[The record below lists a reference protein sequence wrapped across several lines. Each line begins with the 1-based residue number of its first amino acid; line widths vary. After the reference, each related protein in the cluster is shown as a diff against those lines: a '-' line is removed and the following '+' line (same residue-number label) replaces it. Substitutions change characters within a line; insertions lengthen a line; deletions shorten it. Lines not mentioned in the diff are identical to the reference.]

1 MKIINKMIMSIVISG
16 AIIVSSIK
24 RVVTAIITSIKQI
37 KQAVTAI
44 IERAVRWPHK
54 TYSVVL
60 PRSEPA
66 LTARIDDHIK
76 KPKNA
81 TPKIIASVRKRST
94 IKKTVTGKKK

>member
-24 RVVTAIITSIKQI
+24 RVVTAII
-37 KQAVTAI
+37 
-44 IERAVRWPHK
+44 ERAVRWPHK

-60 PRSEPA
+60 PRPEPA
-66 LTARIDDHIK
+66 PTARIDDHIK

>member
-1 MKIINKMIMSIVISG
+1 MSIIING

-54 TYSVVL
+54 TYSVV
-60 PRSEPA
+60 PPKPEPT
-66 LTARIDDHIK
+66 LTARIDAHIK

-81 TPKIIASVRKRST
+81 TPKNIAAVRKRSA
-94 IKKTVTGKKK
+94 IKKMIPGKKK